1 MKVLV
6 GDITKLMN
14 VDVIVNAANG
24 VGIMGAGLAGAIGRS
39 AGQDFLDE
47 VRKIAKDSGP
57 FLPGD
62 VYISGSGLLVKRGI
76 KKVYHAVTMKFP
88 GERTP
93 LSLVSPLLKKALDT
107 ALANGVQSI
116 AFGGLGC
123 GIGGLSKNQVAATMA
138 PVAEGYADQID
149 ITVIDTNQE
158 FIDVFKSFI
167 NIKIEDQNT
176 EET

>member
-1 MKVLV
+1 MLE
-6 GDITKLMN
+6 
-14 VDVIVNAANG
+14 
-24 VGIMGAGLAGAIGRS
+24 MGFWG
-39 AGQDFLDE
+39 
-47 VRKIAKDSGP
+47 
-57 FLPGD
+57 
-62 VYISGSGLLVKRGI
+62 
-76 KKVYHAVTMKFP
+76 
-88 GERTP
+88 
-93 LSLVSPLLKKALDT
+93 
-107 ALANGVQSI
+107 
-116 AFGGLGC
+116 FGGLGC